1 MIIIIPG
8 NSNMGVALGS
18 VGSEATI
25 IFLPFFRKKKKKGD
39 KLMGTELDLTFGCA
53 SFKPQC

>member
-8 NSNMGVALGS
+8 NSNVGVDLGS

-25 IFLPFFRKKKKKGD
+25 IFLPFFRKKKID
-39 KLMGTELDLTFGCA
+39 KLMGAELDLTFGCT
-53 SFKPQC
+53 SFMPQC

>member
-1 MIIIIPG
+1 
-8 NSNMGVALGS
+8 MGVALGS